1 MAAIRTL
8 VVLCLCAATAA
19 FTFGCSDDGGGGQ
32 AGSGGSGTAGS
43 GGSGTA
49 GSGGSGAAGAGGTAG
64 GGGTAG
70 AGGTAG
76 SGGGPACS
84 DAIDFEDACGPY
96 TWDNFGG
103 GVATVVENPD
113 SSGINTTAKVA
124 EMQKFAGE
132 VFGGST
138 LFLADLGGPVDWAR
152 GTAFTMKVLATRE
165 VPVLFKLEGLAQ
177 ERSDTYTGSGTW
189 EELCYDFTGNT
200 GGADATAI
208 TFIFDLGVNG
218 DAAGDPDNWTFFF
231 DGIVQTDSCG
241 GVVPTL
247 GPVDFE
253 PGGLGAGF
261 TWAVFENGDNPPLEF
276 IANPDAT
283 GANTSA
289 TVAKFTARQAG
300 QPFAGTNTSD
310 LPTFTL
316 GASNSCVK
324 IKVWKSV
331 VSDVGLKFEMG
342 AASTGEIKVAN
353 TATDEWEEL
362 TFDFSGKIGEPSST
376 DITGFVVF
384 PDFAARTQENVIY
397 FDDIVFLDSG
407 QCP

>member
-1 MAAIRTL
+1 MYSVPLTNLAGYTDVFGPFIWAANNENNPSGFEFY
-8 VVLCLCAATAA
+8 V
-19 FTFGCSDDGGGGQ
+19 DDIKWIQGGGG
-32 AGSGGSGTAGS
+32 G
-43 GGSGTA
+43 
-49 GSGGSGAAGAGGTAG
+49 
-64 GGGTAG
+64 
-70 AGGTAG
+70 
-76 SGGGPACS
+76 
-84 DAIDFEDACGPY
+84 
-96 TWDNFGG
+96 
-103 GVATVVENPD
+103 
-113 SSGINTTAKVA
+113 
-124 EMQKFAGE
+124 
-132 VFGGST
+132 
-138 LFLADLGGPVDWAR
+138 
-152 GTAFTMKVLATRE
+152 
-165 VPVLFKLEGLAQ
+165 
-177 ERSDTYTGSGTW
+177 
-189 EELCYDFTGNT
+189 
-200 GGADATAI
+200 
-208 TFIFDLGVNG
+208 
-218 DAAGDPDNWTFFF
+218 
-231 DGIVQTDSCG
+231 
-241 GVVPTL
+241 PTL

-316 GASNSCVK
+316 DATNSCVK